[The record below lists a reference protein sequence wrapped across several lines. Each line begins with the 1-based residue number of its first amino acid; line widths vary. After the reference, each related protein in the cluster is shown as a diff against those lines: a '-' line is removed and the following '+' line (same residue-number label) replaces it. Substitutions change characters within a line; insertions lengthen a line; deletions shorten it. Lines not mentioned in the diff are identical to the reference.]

1 MQKNTPWTEVVA
13 KFVKPLLPTP
23 EIRGSN
29 PVVGNF
35 DILLTVFKRQ
45 NKGRRGR
52 ECPEFF

>member
-29 PVVGNF
+29 PVVGNS
-35 DILLTVFKRQ
+35 DILSTVFKRQ